1 MMALAI
7 PSVTTHRTIA
17 APFGAAAPEE
27 WSLAALGTA
36 SIAAAFLEP
45 DPAIEWD
52 SERITHVRQALT
64 EITAAEA

>member
-1 MMALAI
+1 MA
-7 PSVTTHRTIA
+7 THRTIA

-36 SIAAAFLEP
+36 SIAASFLEP

-52 SERITHVRQALT
+52 SERIAHIRQALT
-64 EITAAEA
+64 QVTAADI